1 MNKYG
6 AHLFH
11 TNDDEV
17 FNYITKFSK
26 WVKWEHKVLGLIDN
40 KYLPIPPN
48 ITTVNQ
54 LFDID
59 IKNHEEM
66 DKWLLKNQVKYNE
79 IKNGEEMAKSRVGE
93 VLYEKIF
100 KHYTFKQWKKYPE
113 ELAPEVLARIPVRN
127 SFDDKYFLIN
137 IKFYLK
143 KAIRHFFNQF

>member
-54 LFDID
+54 
-59 IKNHEEM
+59 
-66 DKWLLKNQVKYNE
+66 Y
-79 IKNGEEMAKSRVGE
+79 
-93 VLYEKIF
+93 
-100 KHYTFKQWKKYPE
+100 
-113 ELAPEVLARIPVRN
+113 
-127 SFDDKYFLIN
+127 LI
-137 IKFYLK
+137 
-143 KAIRHFFNQF
+143 